1 MKTMIDKVFILL
13 LVFVLAALSAACGKA
28 GEPADL
34 QASGVPV
41 SEASTPDEPA
51 SDELHGSEDSK
62 LETGIIVYS
71 DGATLMICSPDGRNL
86 SFLVAGDEVDKS
98 GARGLVAGSEADVY
112 YIGVIDGGNT
122 SAAQVT
128 KLSQS
133 QKQAEIRTDVNVT
146 GGIILESDSTA
157 LKLSTFGGDEWTFL
171 IAGGGVDMSKTNGLA
186 EGDYVTVF
194 YEGEIINGEAGGVKV
209 TKLVQ

>member
-13 LVFVLAALSAACGKA
+13 LVFVLATLSAACGKA
-28 GEPADL
+28 EKPVDM
-34 QASGVPV
+34 QVSGVPV
-41 SEASTPDEPA
+41 SEAATPDEPA
-51 SDELHGSEDSK
+51 PDELHDSGDSK
-62 LETGIIVYS
+62 LERGIIVYS

-98 GARGLVAGSEADVY
+98 EARGLVEGSEADVY

-133 QKQAEIRTDVNVT
+133 QKQAEIRSDVNVT
-146 GGIILESDSTA
+146 GGIILESNGET

-171 IAGGGVDMSKTNGLA
+171 IAGGEVDTSKTNGLV

-194 YEGEIINGEAGGVKV
+194 YEGEIINGETGNVKV